1 MKINKNSEKIDT
13 SIFDETLKE
22 IDQILNNLDQN
33 SKAKY
38 GQFEKLSVLPEI
50 KSVISKIHIAKKEL
64 VKEEN
69 NLIKDNN
76 LIKRIKKLEENIN
89 NSNELFSE
97 SSELKKEDT
106 GADYEHEINTNH
118 LSIDELHN
126 FEDVNEEKKK
136 KFGFYNYLILIFV
149 IFFALYGTLN
159 ISKNFIISKYPITE
173 TYIQHF
179 FEITEIL
186 KISILGTYEFI
197 KNII

>member
-1 MKINKNSEKIDT
+1 
-13 SIFDETLKE
+13 
-22 IDQILNNLDQN
+22 
-33 SKAKY
+33 
-38 GQFEKLSVLPEI
+38 
-50 KSVISKIHIAKKEL
+50 
-64 VKEEN
+64 
-69 NLIKDNN
+69 
-76 LIKRIKKLEENIN
+76 
-89 NSNELFSE
+89 
-97 SSELKKEDT
+97 
-106 GADYEHEINTNH
+106 
-118 LSIDELHN
+118 DELHN